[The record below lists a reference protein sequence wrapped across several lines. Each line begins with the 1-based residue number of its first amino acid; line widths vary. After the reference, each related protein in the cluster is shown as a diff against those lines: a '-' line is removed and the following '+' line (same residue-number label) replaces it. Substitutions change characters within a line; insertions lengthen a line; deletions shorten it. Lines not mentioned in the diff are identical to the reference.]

1 MRKRNLVLWG
11 VTCECPKNEKYGV
24 IIGEKGSK
32 EDIWFQSR
40 QS

>member
-11 VTCECPKNEKYGV
+11 VADECLKNERCGV
-24 IIGEKGSK
+24 IIGGKGSK
-32 EDIWFQSR
+32 EEIWFQSR